1 MAEPGRRSEARRLTR
16 KQRVL
21 DFAAARG
28 WTVIGESEW
37 QELRAALSDISEAT
51 IRGAGLTI
59 AIPWRGVS
67 VHSIEELEESLR
79 EFTRVYE
86 ARPDLRRYCRDQII
100 AAKDRARWASLSPRV
115 EENKRALKAEMVQWM
130 LVWLDDPAVFPIW
143 AQLRRNAL
151 SGKNTIH

>member
-1 MAEPGRRSEARRLTR
+1 MPSISKARRLTR

-21 DFAAARG
+21 DYAAAQG
-28 WTVIGESEW
+28 WSVIGEREW
-37 QELRAALSDISEAT
+37 HELRGALSDISEST
-51 IRGAGLTI
+51 IRGSGLKI
-59 AIPWRGVS
+59 LAPWSGVA

-86 ARPDLRRYCRDQII
+86 ARPDLRRYCRDEII
-100 AAKDRARWASLSPRV
+100 VAKDRARWASLSPRV

-130 LVWLDDPAVFPIW
+130 LVWLDDPAVFPVW
-143 AQLRRNAL
+143 VQLRLNAL